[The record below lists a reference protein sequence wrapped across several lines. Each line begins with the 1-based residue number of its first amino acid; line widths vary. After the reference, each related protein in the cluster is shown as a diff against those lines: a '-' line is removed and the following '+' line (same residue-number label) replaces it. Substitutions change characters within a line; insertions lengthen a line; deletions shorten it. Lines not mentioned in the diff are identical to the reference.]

1 MDKLDK
7 KGTYQ
12 PTQTNLATLIGL
24 KFQGTQ
30 QKVPIVVKHKKIEV
44 PPIQKYKFLM
54 LVQS

>member
-1 MDKLDK
+1 MDQMDK

-12 PTQTNLATLIGL
+12 PTQTSLVALIGL
-24 KFQGTQ
+24 QFQGTQ

-54 LVQS
+54 PVQS

>member
-1 MDKLDK
+1 MDQSDK
-7 KGTYQ
+7 RGTHQ
-12 PTQTNLATLIGL
+12 PTRTSLVALIGQQ
-24 KFQGTQ
+24 FQRTQ